1 MKNLKIKN
9 IKINA
14 YGNIENRELN
24 LKDNI
29 NIIHGENESGKSTLL
44 SYIVNTLYGI
54 SRNKDGKE
62 VSDYDKYK
70 PWNNQEYSGK
80 LSYELQNGEQYEIF
94 RDFNKKNP
102 KIYNSKLEDV
112 TANFDT
118 DKKEGSKFLLNKP
131 GLINKH
137 IYQL

>member
-62 VSDYDKYK
+62 V
-70 PWNNQEYSGK
+70 
-80 LSYELQNGEQYEIF
+80 
-94 RDFNKKNP
+94 
-102 KIYNSKLEDV
+102 
-112 TANFDT
+112 
-118 DKKEGSKFLLNKP
+118 
-131 GLINKH
+131 
-137 IYQL
+137 